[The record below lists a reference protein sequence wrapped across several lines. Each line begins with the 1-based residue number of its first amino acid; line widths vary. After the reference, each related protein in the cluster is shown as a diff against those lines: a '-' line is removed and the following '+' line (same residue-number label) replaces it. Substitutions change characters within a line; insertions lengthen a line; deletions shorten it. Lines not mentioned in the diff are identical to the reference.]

1 MIHLLVD
8 VMHGHEPSPVN
19 FQKSVM
25 SCISA
30 EMKLIFLTQMQEV
43 SDGGPVKRCI
53 DVKASHLHLLSMMLG
68 FKVCSLE
75 NLSSVEPGCHA
86 ALSLILACLA
96 ELETM
101 RGSDRHP
108 T

>member
-43 SDGGPVKRCI
+43 SDVGPVKRCI
-53 DVKASHLHLLSMMLG
+53 DVKASHLHLLSMML
-68 FKVCSLE
+68 
-75 NLSSVEPGCHA
+75 NLRSVELGCHA

-101 RGSDRHP
+101 KGSDRHEF
-108 T
+108 